1 MEKEIK
7 VFISTTTFG
16 QYDNAPLKTLAMK
29 GLTAVT
35 NPYARKMTGA
45 ECIEAFKDIAG
56 LIAGTEPLTEDVLE
70 SAKSLKAISRCGTGL
85 DNVDLDAAKR
95 LGITVFNT
103 PDAPTAAVAELTVG
117 LMVSLLRKVG
127 LMDGEM
133 RRGLWQ
139 KKMGNLLGGKRVGIV
154 GFGRIGRRVAE
165 LLLPFGCEVAYTDP
179 LVDRGESFRRM
190 SLEELLGWADI
201 VSLHLSAR
209 TRIIGEAELRAMKK
223 GAWLINL
230 SRGAVVDEAALEG
243 CLRDGRLSG
252 AALDVFEKEPYQGGL
267 SGLENVI
274 LTPHIG
280 SYAMETRIAMEKQ
293 AVENLLRGLK
303 EAGVI

>member
-1 MEKEIK
+1 MENEIR

-16 QYDNAPLKTLAMK
+16 QYDDAPLKTLATK
-29 GLTAVT
+29 GLTTVT
-35 NPYARKMTGA
+35 NPYGRKMTEA
-45 ECIEAFKDIAG
+45 ECIEAFRDMEG

-70 SAKSLKAISRCGTGL
+70 SAKSLKVISRCGTGL

-95 LGITVFNT
+95 LGIMVFNT

-117 LMVSLLRKVG
+117 LMINLLRKVA
-127 LMDGEM
+127 LMDGAM

-139 KKMGNLLGGKRVGIV
+139 KRMGNLLGGKRVGIV

-165 LLLPFGCEVAYTDP
+165 LILPFGCVVAYTDP
-179 LVDRGESFRRM
+179 LMDRAESFRRM

-201 VSLHLSAR
+201 VTIHASIKDRL
-209 TRIIGEAELRAMKK
+209 IGENELRAMKK

-230 SRGAVVDEAALEG
+230 SRGAVVDETALEG
-243 CLRDGRLSG
+243 CLRDGHLSG
-252 AALDVFEKEPYQGGL
+252 AALDVFGKEPYEGGL

-280 SYAMETRIAMEKQ
+280 SYAVETRINMEKQ

-303 EAGVI
+303 EAGII